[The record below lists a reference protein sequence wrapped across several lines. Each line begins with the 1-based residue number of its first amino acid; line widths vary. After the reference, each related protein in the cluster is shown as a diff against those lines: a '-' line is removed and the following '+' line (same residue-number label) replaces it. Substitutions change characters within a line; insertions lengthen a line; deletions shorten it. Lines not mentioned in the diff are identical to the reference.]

1 MRDKFLVR
9 TFVLLIVAPTAGIY
23 AGIFTLGCVMPYRMH
38 FDVRQPVIIAA
49 SAAAMIVLAIGM
61 VKIWREEEAD
71 KPPRVLPAP
80 VVRIER
86 HESPMRNA
94 SSIRPSDCPASE
106 AQLYTITVRVLASG
120 AGVTYRDHQDLFSPQ
135 ASYKK
140 FYDWLLREGYSADDG
155 SGAKLTDAG
164 MRFFESY
171 YLQTHDALP
180 FPSVA
185 VAYRKD
191 DGAGVTHAVTQ
202 EEA

>member
-1 MRDKFLVR
+1 MPERLARAAVIFAASIALGV
-9 TFVLLIVAPTAGIY
+9 Y
-23 AGIFTLGCVMPYRMH
+23 AGLIAVALAMPYRVDLRPP
-38 FDVRQPVIIAA
+38 FIIASCVVA
-49 SAAAMIVLAIGM
+49 SVSLLRGM
-61 VKIWREEEAD
+61 LWWAELEEAD

-94 SSIRPSDCPASE
+94 SSIRPSDCPATE

-185 VAYRKD
+185 VSYRQD
-191 DGAGVTHAVTQ
+191 DGAGVTHAATQ
-202 EEA
+202 EE